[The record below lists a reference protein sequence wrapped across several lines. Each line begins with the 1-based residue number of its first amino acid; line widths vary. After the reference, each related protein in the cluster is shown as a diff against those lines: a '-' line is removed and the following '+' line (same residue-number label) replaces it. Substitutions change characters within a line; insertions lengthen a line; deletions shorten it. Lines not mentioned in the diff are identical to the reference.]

1 MVNMLQI
8 DNSVGAPNVL
18 GCGGVF
24 WHSGIPGFWHSG
36 IPTFWHSGI
45 PEFCDYPSFFG
56 GGGRV
61 CSALQDEGTTI
72 CRNSGKLSSIDSASH
87 LTKPESS
94 PTALCKPQDTLLQ
107 CLFEL

>member
-56 GGGRV
+56 GGEEFALPFKMKV
-61 CSALQDEGTTI
+61 QLSAETLVN
-72 CRNSGKLSSIDSASH
+72 CRLSTQHHI
-87 LTKPESS
+87 
-94 PTALCKPQDTLLQ
+94 
-107 CLFEL
+107 